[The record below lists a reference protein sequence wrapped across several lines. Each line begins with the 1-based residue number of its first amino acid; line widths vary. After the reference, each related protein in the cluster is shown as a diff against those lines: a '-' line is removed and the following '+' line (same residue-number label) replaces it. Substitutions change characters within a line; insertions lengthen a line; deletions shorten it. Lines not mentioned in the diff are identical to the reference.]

1 METITEDGFG
11 LILER
16 YASQP
21 LADEETVMYRD
32 KGWELSA
39 DPWHAGGEKME
50 TESGSLPILRYIFR
64 KIQEPEPIPEDTTI

>member
-21 LADEETVMYRD
+21 LTEEETVMYRD

-50 TESGSLPILRYIFR
+50 TGSGAQPVLRYIFR